1 MEAALE
7 RLVLVARTT
16 DPRTEWLKAFVRW
29 RELCVRPRPVQRQQ
43 KHIRHIR
50 STREMIIHVEDVAS
64 SSVSMG
70 SSFAR

>member
-1 MEAALE
+1 MDAALD

-16 DPRTEWLKAFVRW
+16 DPRTDWLKALVRW

-43 KHIRHIR
+43 KQMRQMR
-50 STREMIIHVEDVAS
+50 RTREMMIHVEDVAS
-64 SSVSMG
+64 SRVSMG